1 MGMRLPPD
9 LERDILA
16 RAETVGKAQLR
27 PTKRHK
33 YGAVATVVDGVKFAS
48 KKEAKRYAELKIMEQ
63 AGDISDLELQPRYPL
78 TVDGVKVGEYRADFR
93 YRRDGVTVVEDV
105 KGVRTAIYRMKKK
118 MVEAIYGITIVE
130 V

>member
-27 PTKRHK
+27 QTKRHK
-33 YGAVATVVDGVKFAS
+33 YGAKPTEVDGIKFAS
-48 KKEAKRYAELKIMEQ
+48 KKEANRYSELKIMEQ
-63 AGDISDLELQPRYPL
+63 AGDISCLELQPRYPL

-93 YRRDGVTVVEDV
+93 YRRNGATVVEDV
-105 KGVRTAIYRMKKK
+105 KGVRTVIYRMKKK
-118 MVEAIYGITIVE
+118 IVEAQYGITIVE